1 MAIGSFVSYLRVSTP
16 KQGRSGLGLE
26 AQRQAVHD
34 YLNGG
39 RWKLVAEVVEVESG
53 KRNDRPK
60 LQEALGL
67 CRLHGAR
74 LLVAKLDRLARNV
87 AFISTLMERKVAFV
101 ACDMPDVNELTI
113 HVLAAVAQHEAKAIS
128 DRTKAALAAAKERH
142 KKNPKSAKRI
152 GNDGRYLR
160 NRDVGTARS
169 VAVRKAKADQ
179 RAADVMPVIEHLRA
193 GGISSLRQ
201 IAEALNERSIPA
213 ARGGSWSAAQVLR
226 VIQRGGDAASARSG

>member
-1 MAIGSFVSYLRVSTP
+1 MMAAGNFVAYYRVSTQ

-26 AQRQAVHD
+26 AQRQAAHD

-39 RWKLVAEVVEVESG
+39 KWKLVAEVVEVESG
-53 KRNDRPK
+53 KRSDRPK
-60 LQEALGL
+60 LQDALAL

-128 DRTKAALAAAKERH
+128 DRTKAALAAAKERQ
-142 KKNPKSAKRI
+142 KKHAPNAKRI
-152 GNDGRYLR
+152 GNDGRYLK
-160 NRDVGTARS
+160 NRAVGTAHS
-169 VAVRKAKADQ
+169 IAVRKAKADQ
-179 RAADVMPVIEHLRA
+179 RAADLHPVIESLRA
-193 GGISSLRQ
+193 SGITSLRK
-201 IAEALNERSIPA
+201 IAKALNERSIPA
-213 ARGGSWSAAQVLR
+213 ARGGAWSGAQVAR
-226 VIQRGGDAASARSG
+226 VLQQGSKHEPAGS